1 MSSPN
6 TENMGTQS
14 PDSRKKCDSTG

>member
-6 TENMGTQS
+6 TENMETQS